1 MPTLPTIVYGR
12 VVDGVPALTV
22 NEHVRLMHA
31 YAQQY
36 AAQEVAKEREA
47 CAKLVEKMCSGK
59 WVTVDK
65 MAEAIRSRTA

>member
-1 MPTLPTIVYGR
+1 MSTEEHPQLPEIGFVGSYGYER
-12 VVDGVPALTV
+12 ADLI
-22 NEHVRLMHA
+22 A
-31 YAQQY
+31 YGKAY